1 MKINERVIKML
12 TIVLTPTMITFKNL
26 DEETANKV
34 YDLIG
39 IKWGDKGYFLKG
51 NEQELFK
58 ALLTLSYTY
67 DIEIV

>member
-1 MKINERVIKML
+1 MKGMVKML
-12 TIVLTPTMITFKNL
+12 TIVLTPTMLTFKNL

-39 IKWGDKGYFLKG
+39 IKWGDKGYYLKG
-51 NEQELFK
+51 NEHELFK

>member
-1 MKINERVIKML
+1 ML
-12 TIVLTPTMITFKNL
+12 TVVLTPTMLTFKNL
-26 DEETANKV
+26 DEEMANKL

-39 IKWGDKGYFLKG
+39 IKWGDKGYYLQG
-51 NEQELFK
+51 NPETLFK

>member
-1 MKINERVIKML
+1 ML

-39 IKWGDKGYFLKG
+39 IKWGDKGYYLKG

>member
-1 MKINERVIKML
+1 ML
-12 TIVLTPTMITFKNL
+12 TVVLTPTMITFKNL
-26 DEETANKV
+26 DEETVNKV

-39 IKWGDKGYFLKG
+39 IKWGDDGYYLKG
-51 NEQELFK
+51 SPDELFK